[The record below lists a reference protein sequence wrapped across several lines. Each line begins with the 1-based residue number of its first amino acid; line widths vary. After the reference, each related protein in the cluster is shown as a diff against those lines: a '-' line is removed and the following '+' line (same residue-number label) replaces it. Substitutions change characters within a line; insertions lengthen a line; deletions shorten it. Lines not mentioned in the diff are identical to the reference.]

1 MQPKVEPLLAVSS
14 STEKSSLIGL
24 CLIFIGGFCGLISN
38 VWVRF
43 DILPLQ
49 IISVRSL
56 VLFLLVVVFIQSD
69 IIVPLG
75 NQIFF
80 GTKKVRV
87 ILIIRAVLY
96 FLHVCSVYWAII
108 EDISFKLAL
117 FVFYT
122 FTIFAAI
129 QSHIGCC
136 SRPEKLSKFGWLFSL
151 SAFLEMF
158 CDVYFN
164 WIGSN
169 RVAGSICCTFLL
181 LMILRTGLDMY
192 WSQIEL
198 VSACVW

>member
-14 STEKSSLIGL
+14 STEKSSVIGL

-75 NQIFF
+75 NKIFF
-80 GTKKVRV
+80 GTKKVREMLV
-87 ILIIRAVLY
+87 IRAVLY
-96 FLHVCSVYWAII
+96 FLHVCSVYWVT
-108 EDISFKLAL
+108 EDISFNVT
-117 FVFYT
+117 FVVFYT
-122 FTIFAAI
+122 FTIFAVI
-129 QSHIGCC
+129 LSHIGCC
-136 SRPEKLSKFGWLFSL
+136 SRPEKLSKFGWLCSL